1 MVRVFF
7 DSAETTTLE
16 SNQGAYITVVL
27 TGSISHNVSVDV
39 VDDNGKSLNSSYNVF
54 LGIMLSV

>member
-39 VDDNGKSLNSSYNVF
+39 VDDNGKSLNSNYNVF